1 MDNTM
6 YVSLS
11 RQMVLQRELDIVA
24 NNVANADTNGFK
36 VESLTSTDDP
46 VTPTKPSGSRQP
58 IQYTLDGSV
67 ARDFSQGVLQQ
78 TGGPLDVAIQGKGF
92 FQVTTADGT
101 RYTRDGRFTTDAQGQ
116 LTTQKGDA
124 VLDASGSPITL
135 NAANGPVTI
144 GRDGTLTQK
153 APGQAQSQVVGRIGV
168 VRFDSLS
175 DLSKSGDGL
184 YVNTTNQTAQP
195 ANDSVVQQGMLEA
208 SNVQPVVQIT
218 DLIRIQRA
226 YEAVS
231 QMISNTSDLS
241 KSAIQ
246 RLGAV
251 Q

>member
-24 NNVANADTNGFK
+24 NNIANADTNGFK
-36 VESLTSTDDP
+36 VESLTSSDDP
-46 VTPTKPSGSRQP
+46 VTPPKAIGAQAT
-58 IQYTLDGSV
+58 IQYTLDGAV
-67 ARDFSQGVLQQ
+67 ARDFTQGSLQQ
-78 TGGPLDVAIQGKGF
+78 TSGPLDVAISGKGF
-92 FQVTTADGT
+92 FQGQTSSGT
-101 RYTRDGRFTTDAQGQ
+101 EYTRDGRFMLDAQGQ
-116 LTTQKGDA
+116 LTTQSGNP
-124 VLDASGSPITL
+124 VLDPSGSPITI
-135 NAANGPVTI
+135 NTANGAVTI
-144 GRDGTLTQK
+144 GRDGTITQK
-153 APGQAQSQVVGRIGV
+153 PPGQAQSQVAGKIGV
-168 VRFDSLS
+168 VKFDSLS
-175 DLSKSGDGL
+175 SLTKAGDGL
-184 YVNTTNQTAQP
+184 YLNPTNQTAQP
-195 ANDSVVQQGMLEA
+195 ATDAVVQQGMLEA

>member
-24 NNVANADTNGFK
+24 NNVANANTNGFK
-36 VESLTSTDDP
+36 VESLTSLDDP
-46 VTPTKPSGSRQP
+46 VTPPKATGQQATL
-58 IQYTLDGSV
+58 QYTLDGSV
-67 ARDFSQGVLQQ
+67 ARNFAQGSMS
-78 TGGPLDVAIQGKGF
+78 TTNAPLDVAINGTGF
-92 FQVTTADGT
+92 FQVQTASGVQ
-101 RYTRDGRFTTDAQGQ
+101 YTRDGSFTLDAQGQ
-116 LTTQKGDA
+116 VTTQTGA
-124 VLDASGSPITL
+124 PVLDPSGSPITI
-135 NAANGPVTI
+135 NAAYGPVTI
-144 GRDGTLTQK
+144 GRDGTITQVP
-153 APGQAQSQVVGRIGV
+153 PGAAQSQVVGKIGV
-168 VRFDSLS
+168 VTFDSLS
-175 DLSKSGDGL
+175 ALSKAGDGL
-184 YVNTTNQTAQP
+184 YTNTTNQPAQP
-195 ANDSVVQQGMLEA
+195 ATTATVQQGMLEA

>member
-1 MDNTM
+1 M

-36 VESLTSTDDP
+36 VESLTSEDDP
-46 VTPTKPSGSRQP
+46 VTPPKAIGQQAT
-58 IQYTLDGSV
+58 IQYTLDGAV
-67 ARDFSQGVLQQ
+67 ARDFTQGSLTQ
-78 TGGPLDVAIQGKGF
+78 TGGSLDVAITGKGF
-92 FQVTTADGT
+92 FQVQTASGVE
-101 RYTRDGRFTTDAQGQ
+101 YTRDGRFTLDAQGQ
-116 LTTQKGDA
+116 LTTQSGNP
-124 VLDASGSPITL
+124 VLDPNGAPISI
-135 NAANGPVTI
+135 NSANGPVTI
-144 GRDGTLTQK
+144 GRDGTITQK
-153 APGQAQSQVVGRIGV
+153 APGQAQSQVTGKIGV
-168 VRFDSLS
+168 VNFDSLS
-175 DLSKSGDGL
+175 QLSKAGDGL
-184 YVNTTNQTAQP
+184 YANTTNQTPQP
-195 ANDSVVQQGMLEA
+195 ATSATVQQGMLEA
-208 SNVQPVVQIT
+208 SNVQPIVQIT

>member
-1 MDNTM
+1 MDNAM

-24 NNVANADTNGFK
+24 NNIANANTNGFK
-36 VESLTSTDDP
+36 VESLTSLDDP
-46 VTPTKPSGSRQP
+46 VTPPKAIGPQAA

-67 ARDFSQGVLQQ
+67 ARDYSQGSLS
-78 TGGPLDVAIQGKGF
+78 TTNGPLDVALSGSGF
-92 FQVTTADGT
+92 FQVQTASGVQ
-101 RYTRDGRFTTDAQGQ
+101 YTRDGNFTMNAQGQ
-116 LTTQKGDA
+116 LTTQAGDP
-124 VLDASGSPITL
+124 VLDASGSPITI
-135 NAANGPVTI
+135 NSAYGPVTI
-144 GRDGTLTQK
+144 GRDGTITQK
-153 APGQAQSQVVGRIGV
+153 PPGQAQSQVVGKIGV
-168 VRFDSLS
+168 VTFPSLS
-175 DLSKSGDGL
+175 SLSKAGDGL
-184 YVNTTNQTAQP
+184 YANTTNQTPQP
-195 ANDSVVQQGMLEA
+195 ATSAVVQQGMLES
-208 SNVQPVVQIT
+208 SNVQPIVQIT

>member
-24 NNVANADTNGFK
+24 NNIANADTDGFK
-36 VESLTSTDDP
+36 VESLTSIDDP
-46 VTPTKPSGSRQP
+46 VTPNKPLGSHQP

-67 ARDFSQGVLQQ
+67 ARDFTQGVLQQ

-92 FQVTTADGT
+92 FQVSTADGT

-116 LTTQKGDA
+116 LTTQKGDP

-168 VRFDSLS
+168 VQFDNRA

-184 YVNTTNQTAQP
+184 YANTTNQTAQP